1 MSVVN
6 LKSSEIFLGF
16 YFTELIELNSKIES
30 FFYFFFYM
38 GDINSL
44 IELNYINSFDFSLL
58 YSISIYLFYIS
69 LYTVYIL

>member
-16 YFTELIELNSKIES
+16 YFAALIELNSNIESES
-30 FFYFFFYM
+30 FFYL

-44 IELNYINSFDFSLL
+44 IELNYNNSFDFSLL
-58 YSISIYLFYIS
+58 YSISNYLFYIS
-69 LYTVYIL
+69 ISSV